1 MMSTAKPSSPG
12 VSARMSRQARRDTA
26 PEVAVRKLLHA
37 SGYRY
42 RINERVPGMSRRTI
56 DIAFT
61 RAKVAV
67 MIDGCFWHGCP
78 EHATQPKANSEWW
91 RKKLDRNMARDVETA
106 EHLTAAGWTV
116 LRFWEHTPAADVAAT
131 VRTAVDRENQA
142 RGRRP
147 QSAREQRRPKG

>member
-1 MMSTAKPSSPG
+1 MSTAKASSPG
-12 VSARMSRQARRDTA
+12 VSARMSRQASRDTA

-42 RINERVPGMSRRTI
+42 RVNERVPGMSRRTI

-78 EHATQPKANSEWW
+78 EHATQPKSNAEWW
-91 RKKLDRNMARDVETA
+91 RKKLDRNMVRDAETT
-106 EHLTAAGWTV
+106 EHLTTAGWTV
-116 LRFWEHTPAADVAAT
+116 LRFWEHETSQDVAA
-131 VRTAVDRENQA
+131 RITAVVNSLRNQ
-142 RGRRP
+142 
-147 QSAREQRRPKG
+147 